1 MKFNPTSEKD
11 LNNNTSINLLS
22 SMKQQRN
29 NLMPGNQEIDI

>member
-1 MKFNPTSEKD
+1 MKFNPTPEKD

-29 NLMPGNQEIDI
+29 NLMPGNQEIDF

>member
-11 LNNNTSINLLS
+11 LNNNASINLLL

-29 NLMPGNQEIDI
+29 NLMQGNQ

>member
-11 LNNNTSINLLS
+11 LNNNMSINLLS

-29 NLMPGNQEIDI
+29 NLMPGNQEIDV